1 MPQNV
6 NLRDLLI
13 VIVEEEDVLAVVDQ
27 FLHHHV
33 LTLEVNELALGPR
46 DRLQEV
52 DVLDV
57 ALVSLDVVDEK
68 AEKKRRRDV
77 HRQLPDPEPTP
88 KSRLSCP
95 ATNKKE

>member
-33 LTLEVNELALGPR
+33 LTLANELVIGPR

-68 AEKKRRRDV
+68 AEKRRR
-77 HRQLPDPEPTP
+77 RAEARRASSTAR
-88 KSRLSCP
+88 SRTDTQISSFLSG
-95 ATNKKE
+95 NK

>member
-33 LTLEVNELALGPR
+33 LTLANELVIGPR

-68 AEKKRRRDV
+68 LDGLVAEFPV
-77 HRQLPDPEPTP
+77 HLRVFLEDGTHIL
-88 KSRLSCP
+88 RLVGASS
-95 ATNKKE
+95 A

>member
-68 AEKKRRRDV
+68 LDGLVAEFPV
-77 HRQLPDPEPTP
+77 HLRVFLEDGTHIL
-88 KSRLSCP
+88 RLVGASS
-95 ATNKKE
+95 A

>member
-33 LTLEVNELALGPR
+33 LTLANELVIGPR

-68 AEKKRRRDV
+68 LDGLVAEFPV
-77 HRQLPDPEPTP
+77 HLRVFLEDGTHIL
-88 KSRLSCP
+88 RLFGASS
-95 ATNKKE
+95 A